1 MKKAATS
8 AFPNHVTLAN
18 TFLGHKRET
27 VSRRARRGLAMCF
40 ALLILLI
47 PGFAEA
53 QNARLKVILAP
64 GVSGTRWRVD
74 GGSWMTTRAT
84 TTTLTTHR
92 ATVTFNDVRGWNT
105 PEPIQIW
112 VFNGLDRVTTGTYVR
127 VTRYPIGELP
137 SLQAY
142 EGKALRFGIF
152 SRELGSAAKFTATVT
167 PPAPV
172 GPVTTD
178 LGTSLGLF
186 SYTPNPADKTPFNVV
201 FRARATGN
209 PDQLQTVTISPIPAL
224 PLEQSAFGL
233 ETGLTVPG
241 ISDEKPNVTDVLLG
255 TTTSLFNLVTGRNLR
270 KVTIMGREVVFDP
283 ADSDPVTGL
292 FNRFN
297 YKDSPQANADIKEM
311 EINAVKVIIRGALR
325 LPKTNVTINAL
336 ELRFEDAPGTSATLC
351 TTPLN
356 WTTRAADALYCTVDA
371 YGVLSANRTEAS
383 VGADGERAGN
393 MTLNIASLQPAE
405 AASRL
410 LLSGARG
417 QDSGNGLDGRD
428 GWGPAE
434 YWSGPLENGVGGSYN
449 VPSGEYITYYHRKT
463 WAPPA
468 LWPVIDSGGD
478 PNHWPSDGENAYGA
492 GQPGY
497 GGAGGNLSST
507 LDIADYADLAG
518 NVKGTL
524 SATTKW
530 AGWGGYPTISHRI
543 WIYWIWG
550 SQQSVTDDRHVSQNG
565 SSWYASSQPWWAA
578 YSVYQ
583 SAPDG
588 AFQQTGSPLAF
599 LQPDW
604 VRRALAQ
611 AKDDYLYGDLEKA
624 EADLSQYA
632 ELVDLLEAQWPSDA
646 EYTADQMELL
656 SLRDEMRS
664 ILNRIQSNLDYF
676 GNPAGWVPMLSFE
689 VTQQAFKQEVEH
701 CLNLMYLSYWVNNT
715 GYSLQSRIGGLKTM
729 WDKLGDEVEGLQAE
743 YETLR
748 TQIPTL
754 YTRATQLESDIKE
767 QNRLM
772 AELTQRMREKAAHD
786 MLGDAIRMGILSGV
800 QLGLRFGA
808 IVAQVCPVGQPAT
821 GAVGGLMD
829 MAGKVDFNGLWDS
842 AQTTFSGGTDVPVSC
857 TKRPFTEMF
866 PFLADALKA
875 VDAKEG
881 GSEDKNG
888 DSNDSPEEK
897 ARKEKEGELNKAA
910 AAMATGLKEATTVL
924 GDFKVPMPDIEA
936 EAAKLLAQSDEYTT
950 ITKELLALTE
960 KKMELMQEITAA
972 TMAVTMIPNLIC
984 RDLLAMDA
992 LRREVGRNE
1001 TVFSPKSIEFINEIE
1016 RRSRERLLKY
1026 HYYMAKAY
1034 EYRLLKPYPGE
1045 LNLDDVVDNIIAMAD
1060 AASTCSLTAEQFD
1073 SLKEPFLEQLS
1084 SIAEDIYDTYAS
1096 NPPEL
1101 SVPRTFSLSSEQI
1114 AGLNA
1119 GRPVTLNLMEMGLI
1133 PATDENA
1140 RIVNISVD
1148 SLEVHLDGAEPTLYA
1163 NMDFYVAHSGVSNIM
1178 SKGEVYQFRH
1188 YNALTENPLV
1198 WGVIYDH
1205 FATQKI
1211 TPITPSAASNS
1222 LLRSLLS
1229 GEATSDMMLYSRPGA
1244 WADLVLT
1251 KSVNTQNNVDIVI
1264 DSAVLRVTY
1273 DFTRRVANQ
1282 SQLKV
1287 LVSQDGFMPYFKL
1300 NTADLNAR
1308 GDGRGVFYR
1317 SFSNLRTVT
1326 VEAQRSYGSWSFQ
1339 KWTDA
1344 YGNDISSASAAPA
1357 GSPVYQGEIT
1367 TSAWTNP
1374 VITVNM
1380 STHRAIRAQYIYL
1393 TAAENVYPA
1402 DGAKN
1407 VTIYATLDWSDV
1419 PQATSYDLYL
1429 WRAGGP
1435 RPSTPTAAGLT
1446 VSRYTPPAP
1455 LLVESDYLWQVV
1467 PRRDQTSLE
1476 GSVWA
1481 FRTLKPPTRVRDFTL
1496 YE

>member
-8 AFPNHVTLAN
+8 AFPNHVMPAN
-18 TFLGHKRET
+18 AFLGHKRET

-47 PGFAEA
+47 PGLVAA
-53 QNARLKVILAP
+53 QDARLQVIIAP
-64 GVSGTRWRVD
+64 SGVPGAHWRVD
-74 GGSWMTTRAT
+74 DGSWMTTSA

-92 ATVTFNDVRGWNT
+92 ATVTFEDVRGWNT
-105 PEPIQIW
+105 PEPIRIW
-112 VFNGLDRVTTGTYVR
+112 VFNGLERVTTGTYVPI
-127 VTRYPIGELP
+127 TRYPIGELP

-142 EGKALRFGIF
+142 EGKALRFGVF
-152 SRELGSAAKFTATVT
+152 SRELGSATTFTATVT
-167 PPAPV
+167 PPAPL

-186 SYTPNPADKTPFNVV
+186 SYTPDAADKTPFNVV
-201 FRARATGN
+201 FTASATGL
-209 PDQLQTVTISPIPAL
+209 PDQIQTVTISPIPAL
-224 PLEQSAFGL
+224 PLEQTAFGL
-233 ETGLTVPG
+233 KTGLTIPG
-241 ISDEKPNVTDVLLG
+241 ISDEKPNVTDVTLG
-255 TTTSLFNLVTGRNLR
+255 TTSSLFNLQAGRNLR
-270 KVTIMGREVVFDP
+270 KITIMGREVVFDP
-283 ADSDPVTGL
+283 ADTDPVTGL

-297 YKDSPQANADIKEM
+297 YQDSPQANADIKEM
-311 EINAVKVIIRGALR
+311 EINAVKVVIRGALR
-325 LPKTNVTINAL
+325 LPKTNVTINAM
-336 ELRFEDAPGTSATLC
+336 ELCFEDAPGTSATLC

-356 WTTRAADALYCTVDA
+356 QTTRAADALLCDQDEW
-371 YGVLSANRTEAS
+371 GVPTTNRTEAS
-383 VGADGERAGN
+383 AGVDGERAGN
-393 MTLNIASLQPAE
+393 MTLNIASLQPAQ

-410 LLSGARG
+410 LLSGGRG
-417 QDSGNGLDGRD
+417 QDGGNGLDGRD

-434 YWSGPLENGVGGSYN
+434 YWPGITTDIGGSWY
-449 VPSGEYITYYHRKT
+449 VPDGEYIVSYHVT
-463 WAPPA
+463 CWAPPIP
-468 LWPVIDSGGD
+468 WPVGIFDGGD
-478 PNHWPSDGENAYGA
+478 PNHWPSNGENAYGA
-492 GQPGY
+492 GQPGF
-497 GGAGGNLSST
+497 GGAGGNLTST
-507 LDIADYADLAG
+507 LDITGYADLSG

-524 SATTKW
+524 SSTYKW
-530 AGWGGYPTISHRI
+530 GGWGGDPTIAHRVNLTFV
-543 WIYWIWG
+543 YN
-550 SQQSVTDDRHVSQNG
+550 SVTVHSDVKNTSLNAAD
-565 SSWYASSQPWWAA
+565 WYASAQPWWSA
-578 YSVYQ
+578 YSAYQ
-583 SAPDG
+583 RAPDG
-588 AFQQTGSPLAF
+588 AFQQAGNPLAF

-604 VRRALAQ
+604 MRRALDQ
-611 AKDDYLYGDLEKA
+611 AKSDYLYGDLDKA
-624 EADLSQYA
+624 ESNLSEYA
-632 ELVDLLEAQWPSDA
+632 ELVDLLEAQWPPDA

-664 ILNRIQSNLDYF
+664 LLNRIQSNLDYF

-715 GYSLQSRIGGLKTM
+715 GYTLQRRIGGLKTM
-729 WDKLGDEVEGLQAE
+729 WDKLGDEVVGLQAE
-743 YETLR
+743 YEEIR

-754 YTRATQLESDIKE
+754 YTRATQIESDIKE

-772 AELTQRMREKAAHD
+772 AELVERKRKEAAD
-786 MLGDAIRMGILSGV
+786 SMWDDAIRIGALAGA
-800 QLGLRFGA
+800 QLGLRLGA
-808 IVAQVCPVGQPAT
+808 IVFQVCPVGQPVM
-821 GAVGGLMD
+821 GAVGGLID
-829 MAGKVDFNGLWDS
+829 TAGKVDYNGLWDS
-842 AQTTFSGGTDVPVSC
+842 AQLAFSGGTDIPVSY
-857 TKRPFTEMF
+857 TQKPFTELL
-866 PFLADALKA
+866 PFLAEA
-875 VDAKEG
+875 VKKTDPWKG
-881 GSEDKNG
+881 GFEDK
-888 DSNDSPEEK
+888 DPATETPEEK
-897 ARKEKEGELNKAA
+897 ARRLQMKSLANTGAN
-910 AAMATGLKEATTVL
+910 MANGLKGAVGVL
-924 GDFKVPMPDIEA
+924 GEFKVPMLDIEG

-950 ITKELLALTE
+950 ITNELLALAE
-960 KKMELMQEITAA
+960 KKMELMREVTAA
-972 TMAVTMIPNLIC
+972 TMAVTMIPNLIS
-984 RDLLAMDA
+984 RDMLAMDA
-992 LRREVGRNE
+992 LRREIGRNE
-1001 TVFSPKSIEFINEIE
+1001 TAFSPKSIEFINEIE

-1034 EYRLLKPYPGE
+1034 EYRLLKPYQGQ
-1045 LNLDDVVDNIIAMAD
+1045 LDLGTVVDNIVAMAD
-1060 AASTCSLTAEQFD
+1060 VASTCSLTQEQFD
-1073 SLKEPFLEQLS
+1073 SLKEPYLEQIS
-1084 SIAEDIYDTYAS
+1084 SIAEEIFTQYSS

-1101 SVPRTFSLSSEQI
+1101 SVPRTFALTGEQI
-1114 AGLNA
+1114 ASLNA
-1119 GRPVTLNLMEMGLI
+1119 GQPITLNLMEMGLI
-1133 PATDENA
+1133 PPTDENV
-1140 RIVNISVD
+1140 RIVDISVD
-1148 SLEVHLDGAEPTLYA
+1148 SLNVHLDGAGPTLFA
-1163 NMDFYVAHSGVSNIM
+1163 TMDFYVAHSGVSNIM
-1178 SKGEVYQFRH
+1178 SKGEVYRFRH

-1198 WGVIYDH
+1198 WGATYDH

-1229 GEATSDMMLYSRPGA
+1229 GPAASDMMLYSRPGA
-1244 WADLVLT
+1244 WADLVIT
-1251 KSVNTQNNVDIVI
+1251 KSVNTQNNVDIVV
-1264 DSAVLRVTY
+1264 DSAVLKVTY
-1273 DFTRRVANQ
+1273 DFTRRAANQ
-1282 SQLKV
+1282 SALKV

-1300 NTADLNAR
+1300 GAADLNAR
-1308 GDGRGVFYR
+1308 RDGRGVFYR
-1317 SFSNLRTVT
+1317 SFANSGTVT

-1357 GSPVYQGEIT
+1357 GSLVYSGEIT
-1367 TSAWTNP
+1367 TSAWTDP
-1374 VITVNM
+1374 AITVNL